1 MKTNKQIEGELGPDN
16 AEARDLMMVLHKVVD
31 TSQHSKCDLEE
42 EEEFTNTGVGRD
54 SVSKYSYAEIEVD
67 GKEYFVQVR
76 DKENYYKV
84 IKSVAR
90 NHILS
95 DLYKANQTGSIH

>member
-16 AEARDLMMVLHKVVD
+16 KEARNLMNVLHRVVD
-31 TSQHSKCDLEE
+31 TSQNSKLDLDDDM
-42 EEEFTNTGVGRD
+42 FANTGVGRD
-54 SVSKYSYAEIEVD
+54 PVSKYSYAEIEVE

-76 DKENYYKV
+76 DKKNFYKG

-90 NHILS
+90 NHNLS
-95 DLYKANQTGSIH
+95 DLYIANQTGSIH